1 MKYCKK
7 CGGELKEGAKFCP
20 NCGGVIPAQEK
31 SEDSKKNEAESI
43 SPVSDSTAS
52 IPKVFCKS
60 CGAPLKEGAK
70 FCQKCGSPVSPPIG
84 HVKEQDL
91 QPYDNI
97 SSVSDESDK
106 IKPPRTRIS
115 KTKPH
120 KNKISPLLFGII
132 PVLIVAG
139 ITIFLYKTNRL
150 PFINQ
155 SHARIGP
162 KNIFPKNKKNKKEKI
177 GQKIT
182 AKKAKNKIKT
192 SQNKSVKKSKTKGI
206 TYVYPK
212 KPIKPFVSSSY
223 TPSQISS
230 YKPPKPVYHI
240 NHVRIAFNTFRSN
253 LESAKAELISF
264 TSEHVSGESGVSFVV
279 LSHVYSFAS
288 NISANSIEMF
298 EVEFTA
304 AVPQSISV
312 PQVKIV
318 SRISGRGFVAENI
331 SHINL
336 SSSGVYKI
344 AIPVKIPEYFRTGS
358 YYFNVEAE
366 VPGISL
372 TSNNVHFRV
381 E

>member
-1 MKYCKK
+1 MNST
-7 CGGELKEGAKFCP
+7 LKQKRKEEEKRFAKTWDKI
-20 NCGGVIPAQEK
+20 IPPLVKNNKLIMK
-31 SEDSKKNEAESI
+31 SEIFGMIKFAAKKFRLNGDKNSSLILFTDLQQVGDGYDFERYL
-43 SPVSDSTAS
+43 P
-52 IPKVFCKS
+52 
-60 CGAPLKEGAK
+60 PLKTVVAK
-70 FCQKCGSPVSPPIG
+70 LKNYNLIPNLSGIKVYVFGVTPTHNVGSLYYSKLLRWWKLFFKKKAMAKQVIITSSRDVNYIFNNIG
-84 HVKEQDL
+84 RKVVNHILPEQTGR
-91 QPYDNI
+91 P
-97 SSVSDESDK
+97 E
-106 IKPPRTRIS
+106 P
-115 KTKPH
+115 
-120 KNKISPLLFGII
+120 SPLK
-132 PVLIVAG
+132 PSPS
-139 ITIFLYKTNRL
+139 TIR
-150 PFINQ
+150 
-155 SHARIGP
+155 RG
-162 KNIFPKNKKNKKEKI
+162 E
-177 GQKIT
+177 
-182 AKKAKNKIKT
+182 KT
-192 SQNKSVKKSKTKGI
+192 SSH
-206 TYVYPK
+206 P
-212 KPIKPFVSSSY
+212 VSSSY

-264 TSEHVSGESGVSFVV
+264 TSEHVSGESGVSFVI

-358 YYFNVEAE
+358 YYFNAEAE

-372 TSNNVHFRV
+372 TSNNVYFRV